1 MKVAIKIVLKSIYNL
16 EFQDRS
22 HFCPGRGFHSFL
34 RRNKEEWGTSYRFL
48 KFDRGEKGPYSA
60 LHSVLLS
67 ALPGHIYLHKPNHE
81 IGRIR
86 QKYKIPI
93 VQRIRSILLRI
104 GHIDDQES
112 LPKKKGETPFV
123 FHPSSA
129 LTAFVNKPS
138 SLICASFFIEAVG
151 FTHKFEF
158 YGRERCNNN
167 WAMRDSIKY

>member
-48 KFDRGEKGPYSA
+48 KFDSRKCFHTIEWRRFIPILKELINDPKFFYPINNVFFARLLVGGEKGPYSA

-112 LPKKKGETPFV
+112 LPKKKASTLPKTTE
-123 FHPSSA
+123 PS
-129 LTAFVNKPS
+129 LW
-138 SLICASFFIEAVG
+138 G
-151 FTHKFEF
+151 
-158 YGRERCNNN
+158 Y
-167 WAMRDSIKY
+167 